1 MSFAEH
7 QNQIPDPTRWRALFV
22 IAIAQLMVVLDSSIV
37 NIAIPSAKI
46 DLGITDANQSWVI
59 TSYTLAFGSLLL
71 LGGRISDFIGRK
83 KSFIIGLLGFAGASA
98 LGGLAQSQEILFASR
113 ALQGAFGALLTP
125 AALSLINVTFTIP
138 KERARA
144 FGVYGAISGGGAAIG
159 LILGGALTEF
169 ASWRWCLW
177 VNVPIAIIAVLFAFP
192 FVHESKAG
200 GEHSYDL
207 PGTVTATLGLLSL
220 VYGFTKAAKDGW
232 ATTSTL
238 NFFGIAGILLVAF
251 FLIQK
256 NVKNPLLPLRIITE
270 RNRGGSYLGSMMV
283 GAGLFSMF
291 LFLGLY
297 LQVILGYSP
306 LKTGFAFLPF
316 SIGIIIFAGV
326 ASQLLPRVGP
336 KPLIIWGLIQ
346 STAGLYLLTFIT
358 PETAYVTHVL
368 PSLIIMS
375 TGMALVFIPI
385 STTALHGIGGRDSG
399 VASAALN
406 TSQQIGGSLG
416 TALLNTIAATSA
428 ANYLVNNPG
437 LGDKA
442 NTFAL
447 THGYTASFKAG
458 AAMLMVGAFVIMV
471 FMKIGKESLV
481 KKD

>member
-1 MSFAEH
+1 MSFA
-7 QNQIPDPTRWRALFV
+7 QSPTQTPDPTRWRALFV

-159 LILGGALTEF
+159 LILGGALAEF

-207 PGTVTATLGLLSL
+207 PGTFTATLGLLSL
-220 VYGFTKAAKDGW
+220 VYGFTKASQDGW

-316 SIGIIIFAGV
+316 SIGIILFAGV

-346 STAGLYLLTFIT
+346 ATAGLYLLTFIT
-358 PETAYVTHVL
+358 PETAYATYVL

-428 ANYLVNNPG
+428 ANYLINNPD
-437 LGDKA
+437 LGDNA
-442 NTFAL
+442 QVFAL

>member
-1 MSFAEH
+1 MSFTEH

-46 DLGITDANQSWVI
+46 DLGITDANQSWVV

-71 LGGRISDFIGRK
+71 LGGRIADFIGRK

-177 VNVPIAIIAVLFAFP
+177 VNVPIAIIAVLSAFP

-207 PGTVTATLGLLSL
+207 PGTLTATLGLLSL
-220 VYGFTKAAKDGW
+220 VYGFTKAAQDGW

-238 NFFGIAGILLVAF
+238 YFFGIAIILLVAF

-306 LKTGFAFLPF
+306 LRTGFAFLPF
-316 SIGIIIFAGV
+316 SIGIILFAGV

-346 STAGLYLLTFIT
+346 STVGLYLLTFIT
-358 PETAYVTHVL
+358 PETAYITHVL
-368 PSLIIMS
+368 PSLLIMS

-406 TSQQIGGSLG
+406 TSQQVGGSLG

-428 ANYLVNNPG
+428 ANYLINNPG
-437 LGDKA
+437 LGEKA
-442 NTFAL
+442 QVFAL

-458 AAMLMVGAFVIMV
+458 AAMLIVAAIVMMV
-471 FMKIGKESLV
+471 FIKVGKESLV
-481 KKD
+481 EKD

>member
-1 MSFAEH
+1 MSFA
-7 QNQIPDPTRWRALFV
+7 QSPTQTPDPTRWRALFV

-207 PGTVTATLGLLSL
+207 PGTFTATLGLLSL
-220 VYGFTKAAKDGW
+220 VYGFTKAYQDGW

-316 SIGIIIFAGV
+316 SIGIILFAGV

-346 STAGLYLLTFIT
+346 ATAGLYLLTFIT
-358 PETAYVTHVL
+358 PETAYATYVL

-428 ANYLVNNPG
+428 ANYLINNPD
-437 LGDKA
+437 LGDNA
-442 NTFAL
+442 QVFAL

>member
-1 MSFAEH
+1 MSFA
-7 QNQIPDPTRWRALFV
+7 QSPTQTPDPTRWRALFV

-207 PGTVTATLGLLSL
+207 PGTFTATLGLLSL
-220 VYGFTKAAKDGW
+220 VYGFTKASQDGW

-316 SIGIIIFAGV
+316 SIGIILFAGV

-346 STAGLYLLTFIT
+346 ATAGLYLLTFIT
-358 PETAYVTHVL
+358 PETAYATYVL

>member
-1 MSFAEH
+1 MSFA
-7 QNQIPDPTRWRALFV
+7 QSPTQTPDPTRWRALFV

-207 PGTVTATLGLLSL
+207 PGTFTATLGLLSL
-220 VYGFTKAAKDGW
+220 VYGFTKASQDGW

-316 SIGIIIFAGV
+316 SIGIILFAGV

-346 STAGLYLLTFIT
+346 ATAGLYLLTFIT
-358 PETAYVTHVL
+358 PETAYATYVL

-428 ANYLVNNPG
+428 ANYLINNPD
-437 LGDKA
+437 LGDNA
-442 NTFAL
+442 QVFAL

-458 AAMLMVGAFVIMV
+458 AAMLIVGAIVMMV
-471 FMKIGKESLV
+471 FIKVGKESLV
-481 KKD
+481 EKE

>member
-1 MSFAEH
+1 MSFA
-7 QNQIPDPTRWRALFV
+7 QSPTQTPDPTRWRALFV

-207 PGTVTATLGLLSL
+207 PGTFTATLGLLSL
-220 VYGFTKAAKDGW
+220 VYGFTKASQDGW

-316 SIGIIIFAGV
+316 SIGIILFAGV

>member
-1 MSFAEH
+1 MSFTEH

-46 DLGITDANQSWVI
+46 DLGITDANQSWVV

-71 LGGRISDFIGRK
+71 LGGRIADFIGRK

-98 LGGLAQSQEILFASR
+98 LGGIAQSQEILFASR

-125 AALSLINVTFTIP
+125 SALSLINVTFTIP

-177 VNVPIAIIAVLFAFP
+177 VNVPIAIIAVLLAFP

-200 GEHSYDL
+200 GKHSYDL
-207 PGTVTATLGLLSL
+207 PGTLTATLGLLSL
-220 VYGFTKAAKDGW
+220 VYGFTKAAQDGW

-238 NFFGIAGILLVAF
+238 YFFGIAIILLVAF

-306 LKTGFAFLPF
+306 LRTGFAFLPF
-316 SIGIIIFAGV
+316 SIGIILFAGV

-346 STAGLYLLTFIT
+346 ATVGLYLLTFIT
-358 PETAYVTHVL
+358 PETAYTTHVL
-368 PSLIIMS
+368 PSLLIMS

-406 TSQQIGGSLG
+406 TSQQVGGSLG

-428 ANYLVNNPG
+428 ANYLINNPG

-442 NTFAL
+442 QVFAL
-447 THGYTASFKAG
+447 THGYTASFRAG
-458 AAMLMVGAFVIMV
+458 AAMLIVAAIVMMV
-471 FMKIGKESLV
+471 FIKIGKESLV
-481 KKD
+481 EKD

>member
-1 MSFAEH
+1 MSFAEL
-7 QNQIPDPTRWRALFV
+7 QTQVPDPTRWRALFV

>member
-1 MSFAEH
+1 MSFIEH

-46 DLGITDANQSWVI
+46 DLGITDANQSWVV

-71 LGGRISDFIGRK
+71 LGGRIADFIGRK

-169 ASWRWCLW
+169 GSWRWCLW
-177 VNVPIAIIAVLFAFP
+177 VNVPSAIIAVLFAFP
-192 FVHESKAG
+192 FFHESKAG

-346 STAGLYLLTFIT
+346 STFGLYLLTFIT
-358 PETAYVTHVL
+358 PETAYATHVL

-385 STTALHGIGGRDSG
+385 
-399 VASAALN
+399 
-406 TSQQIGGSLG
+406 
-416 TALLNTIAATSA
+416 
-428 ANYLVNNPG
+428 
-437 LGDKA
+437 
-442 NTFAL
+442 
-447 THGYTASFKAG
+447 
-458 AAMLMVGAFVIMV
+458 
-471 FMKIGKESLV
+471 
-481 KKD
+481 